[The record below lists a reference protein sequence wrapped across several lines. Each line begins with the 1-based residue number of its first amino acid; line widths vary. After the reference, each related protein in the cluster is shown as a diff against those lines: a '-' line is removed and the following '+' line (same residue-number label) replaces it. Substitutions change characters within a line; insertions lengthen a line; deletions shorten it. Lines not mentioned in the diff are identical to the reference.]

1 MSVRDR
7 LDPPLSI
14 DQPKPLRIVPHGTTG
29 RRVFSLFD
37 GPARSNGTAHPGIE
51 DMPTGI
57 SLLDIDGEGMMAER
71 GIMIIRESERE
82 NSHDFQP

>member
-1 MSVRDR
+1 
-7 LDPPLSI
+7 
-14 DQPKPLRIVPHGTTG
+14 
-29 RRVFSLFD
+29 
-37 GPARSNGTAHPGIE
+37 
-51 DMPTGI
+51 MPTGI